1 MRFEGTEIEHLTGLL
16 AANVRFKLDYR
27 MYTSNKRKLLIV
39 EGATDYEF
47 IKHIQ
52 NDCVDCIVAAKVFN
66 SNNQFRTW
74 PGESINC
81 KNAIVKIITGISH
94 YPSPFIKY
102 ADDVDKWDLY
112 GMVDSDCEEIGSSRP
127 TPRLFVTDTHDLE
140 TLLLSTDEDIFLRL
154 EECEIQHED
163 ITNAF
168 FIAYQLATIRCELKQ
183 YSKDIDL
190 QTISCG
196 SRDVDFSSFIEDY
209 KICVPELIKYMSD
222 NSRER
227 ISNSKI
233 KTIVKSICACKSLKK
248 KIDAEGIWKQ
258 SVQEFSASMPSDFW
272 MTVNGHDILQLLLLF
287 SEDAAQAYGN
297 NNGYSLNR
305 SFEMSLIAAYDYSN
319 FRKTMLSKEMSDQ
332 GLIKN

>member
-1 MRFEGTEIEHLTGLL
+1 MKFEGAEIERLAGLL
-16 AANVRFKLDYR
+16 AANARFKLDYR
-27 MYTSNKRKLLIV
+27 MYISKKRKLLIV

-66 SNNQFRTW
+66 SNNQFRTK

-102 ADDVDKWDLY
+102 ADDLDKWDLY

-140 TLLLSTDEDIFLRL
+140 TLLLSTDDDLLSRL

-168 FIAYQLATIRCELKQ
+168 FIAYQLATIRSEVEPYK
-183 YSKDIDL
+183 KDIDL
-190 QTISCG
+190 QTIRCG
-196 SRDVDFSSFIEDY
+196 SHDVDFSSFVEDL
-209 KICVPELIKYMSD
+209 KISVPELIRYMSD
-222 NSRER
+222 NSRDS
-227 ISNSKI
+227 ISGSKI
-233 KTIVKSICACKSLKK
+233 KSIVKSVCACKNLKK
-248 KIDAEGIWKQ
+248 KIDAEGVWKQ

-272 MTVNGHDILQLLLLF
+272 MMVNGHDILQLLLLF
-287 SEDAAQAYGN
+287 SEDAAQFYGGD
-297 NNGYSLNR
+297 NGYSLNR
-305 SFEMSLIAAYDYSN
+305 SFEMSMIAAYDYSN
-319 FRKTMLSKEMSDQ
+319 FTKTKLSQKMSEQ
-332 GLIKN
+332 GLIKD